1 MVAHFDPNWGKK
13 HFEQVLLLVRDIA
26 NPSSDDPSFPRF
38 RHKDWYF
45 GASWASGVPQ
55 PAYLNG
61 KNQESSSEA
70 IASAE
75 SVALFGQV
83 MKQIWIS
90 EKQAGKAAISNEM
103 EKIGKVMAGTEIT
116 SAKRYWHVN
125 KNDDP
130 NRIYPEIYDHNVVG
144 MMWNTM
150 LQFGT
155 WFGAAE
161 YLPYGIQL
169 LPLTP
174 ISESRDDLDWANT
187 IYKPLTT
194 SCAADFQCTSSG
206 WSVFQ
211 LAILATVGYAG
222 EAAMRVKELPNDSFE
237 NAGGN
242 GNSRT
247 NTIWYIGTRPEVLS
261 PIKML
266 RYDVRGKE
274 ELQPAPVY
282 ELTDCYLP
290 DTCTDEVLD
299 RQAGNF
305 SEFTC
310 RSRITWLITSMGQA
324 EWDACWRVS
333 GLEFPDECGP
343 CNPGVH
349 FVSKEQLKEGK
360 NRQKEEEASTAIDSG
375 SLQCLACTQEECN
388 SDLNRCPVYKRTFVC
403 TKGTSKGG
411 CSGEP
416 QFWANEAQCGE
427 YRSLLTVICHLRIAH
442 FSCSLTLSTPL
453 LSWLFFPHQ
462 LLNENRLVL

>member
-1 MVAHFDPNWGKK
+1 VTHRLSSFSRYHIYAAAAVAHFDPNWGKQ
-13 HFEQVLLLVRDIA
+13 HFDQVLLLVRDIA
-26 NPSSDDPSFPRF
+26 NPSSEDPSFPRF

-55 PAYLNG
+55 PPYLNG

-75 SVALFGQV
+75 SLALFGQE
-83 MKQIWIS
+83 MSKIWRSAKQ
-90 EKQAGKAAISNEM
+90 EKKAAIANEIAT
-103 EKIGKVMAGTEIT
+103 IGKVMAGTELT
-116 SAKRYWHVN
+116 SAKRYWHVD
-125 KNDDP
+125 KKDDP
-130 NRIYPEIYDHNVVG
+130 RRIYPEVYEHNVVG
-144 MMWNTM
+144 ILWSTM
-150 LQFGT
+150 AQFGT

-174 ISESRDDLDWANT
+174 ISEDRDDLDWSNT

-194 SCAADFQCTSSG
+194 SCAADFKCTTSG
-206 WSVFQ
+206 WSVYQ
-211 LAILATVGYAG
+211 LAILATIGYAG

-247 NTIWYIGTRPEVLS
+247 NTIWYIGTRPEVND

-266 RYDVRGKE
+266 RYDVRGNE
-274 ELQPAPVY
+274 EKQPAPVY

-290 DTCTDEVLD
+290 NDCTDEVLD
-299 RQAGNF
+299 RQAGEF
-305 SEFTC
+305 SNFTC
-310 RSRITWLITSMGQA
+310 RSRITWLIETMEQA
-324 EWDACWRVS
+324 EWDACWRVG
-333 GLEFPDECGP
+333 GLEFPDVCGP

-349 FVSKEQLKEGK
+349 FVSKEQKIEVK
-360 NRQKEEEASTAIDSG
+360 TREKEEKTSAEIESG
-375 SLQCLACTQEECN
+375 PLQCPACTLDECN

-416 QFWANEAQCGE
+416 RFWAEEEQCGK
-427 YRSLLTVICHLRIAH
+427 RRAHIA
-442 FSCSLTLSTPL
+442 L
-453 LSWLFFPHQ
+453 Q
-462 LLNENRLVL
+462 